1 MLVINE
7 KEMQWETT
15 PGSNLSLKNIVQD
28 YRIGEG
34 LMSGGV
40 AKWPK
45 GKAGEPHIHPDQD
58 EIYIIL
64 RGRGIANLKGELREL
79 GPGDMLHAKSGEVH
93 GMVEGLTQDG
103 VEMFFVLVPKEKK
116 N

>member
-7 KEMQWETT
+7 KNMQWS
-15 PGSNLSLKNIVQD
+15 PVVDSNLSLKNIVKD
-28 YRIGEG
+28 YYIGEG
-34 LMSGGV
+34 IMSGGV

-64 RGRGIANLKGELREL
+64 RGRGIANIEGELREL
-79 GPGDMLHAKSGEVH
+79 GPGDMLHARSGEVH
-93 GMVEGLTQDG
+93 GMVEGLTDEG
-103 VEMFFVLVPKEKK
+103 IEMFFVLIPKEKA
-116 N
+116 